1 MIKKAILALS
11 LSLGLAACQGPSS
24 DPRPLVLC
32 TTNILAEVSAQLL
45 GPLQDSIRL
54 QSLMGPGVD
63 PHLYKASQGDLQAL
77 SEADLIIY
85 NGLQLEGKMSQIL
98 KNMESRAVLAA
109 AEAVPRE
116 FWLNATDYP
125 DAYDPHLWQDPL
137 LWDYAVAAIS
147 EALQQQFPAYAAR
160 IDAQSETYRQRL
172 AQLARAMDSMWQ
184 EVPEKQR
191 VLITAHDAFKYYGRR
206 YNLEVRGLQGIS
218 TAAEY
223 GIRDLNDLAD
233 YAAERRVKAIF
244 VESSVSPRSIEA
256 LQRAAQDRGHAM
268 AVGGKLYSDALGG
281 EGSNAETYLSMLEH
295 NTKTMIEALR

>member
-11 LSLGLAACQGPSS
+11 LSLGLAACQSPSS

>member
-1 MIKKAILALS
+1 MIKKAVLALS
-11 LSLGLAACQGPSS
+11 LSLGLAACQSPSS

-98 KNMESRAVLAA
+98 KNLESRAVLAA

-160 IDAQSETYRQRL
+160 IELQSEAYRQRL

-233 YAAERRVKAIF
+233 YAAERGVKAIF

-281 EGSNAETYLSMLEH
+281 EGSNAETYLSMIEY

>member
-11 LSLGLAACQGPSS
+11 LSLGLAACQSPSS

-98 KNMESRAVLAA
+98 KGMESRAVLAA

-160 IDAQSETYRQRL
+160 IELQSEAYRQRL

-233 YAAERRVKAIF
+233 YAAERGVKAIF

>member
-11 LSLGLAACQGPSS
+11 LSLGLAACQSPSS

-160 IDAQSETYRQRL
+160 IELQSEAYRQRL

-233 YAAERRVKAIF
+233 YAAERGVKAIF

-281 EGSNAETYLSMLEH
+281 EGSNAETYLAMLEH